1 MRKNNTI
8 SAVEQSP
15 FPHVVVEDFLD
26 DDTLDLVIDA
36 LAGLEYSFSESDLF
50 SYWASVKLTDIDHPV
65 SLPSHQIISA
75 A

>member
-8 SAVEQSP
+8 SAVAQSP

-36 LAGLEYSFSESDLF
+36 LQDLNI
-50 SYWASVKLTDIDHPV
+50 VLVILI
-65 SLPSHQIISA
+65 SLAIGQV
-75 A
+75 

>member
-36 LAGLEYSFSESDLF
+36 LAAV
-50 SYWASVKLTDIDHPV
+50 SYTHLRAHET
-65 SLPSHQIISA
+65 
-75 A
+75 